1 MEAHRPIVTRLKI
14 MGGMDIAEKRLP
26 QDGKYRYDRGQVKTD
41 LRISALPT
49 IYGEKIV
56 LRLSLIHIWGYDPV
70 YGARPLKRYLQKH
83 VETLAAKIILQDGV
97 RAGNTIVID
106 VSEHQDR
113 LIAYVE

>member
-1 MEAHRPIVTRLKI
+1 MILFKPLTRENIGGIVDLCVADLNRRL
-14 MGGMDIAEKRLP
+14 A
-26 QDGKYRYDRGQVKTD
+26 DRE
-41 LRISALPT
+41 LT
-49 IYGEKIV
+49 IELTAQAKEFVIE
-56 LRLSLIHIWGYDPV
+56 RGYDPV

>member
-1 MEAHRPIVTRLKI
+1 MCIR
-14 MGGMDIAEKRLP
+14 
-26 QDGKYRYDRGQVKTD
+26 DR
-41 LRISALPT
+41 
-49 IYGEKIV
+49 
-56 LRLSLIHIWGYDPV
+56 V